1 MTRIR
6 YTKKRLQNNL
16 KVGIFFMTI
25 RISAVLIAFFTGEW
39 RSVSLNS
46 IGIGQISTGVFML
59 ALYYFENK
67 KQYLTLK
74 NGDIIKNTL
83 FPSKIN
89 LDDVKSIREFAG
101 DIKLITERKE
111 FVIDTQIID
120 PNSLSKLK
128 HELKKLNLI

>member
-1 MTRIR
+1 
-6 YTKKRLQNNL
+6 
-16 KVGIFFMTI
+16 MTI
-25 RISAVLIAFFTGEW
+25 GISAVLIAFFTGEW

-46 IGIGQISTGVFML
+46 IGIGQISAGVFML